1 MGGNVD
7 KVKALIIAAVVCII
21 ASLTAVT
28 CHYQSEA
35 TRLQEELTTT
45 QGALKTASN
54 TIQQMKERNA
64 ELSKLDKRYHDEIKA
79 IRSDIA
85 DLRTGID
92 NGTIRLR
99 VNAVPMRTD
108 SNTGTSSRIDGATC
122 EPTAGATQS
131 YLSLREQLK
140 TKDAQIIGLQDY
152 IKNICL
158 KGSDNHESNR

>member
-1 MGGNVD
+1 MD
-7 KVKALIIAAVVCII
+7 KVKTLIIAVVVCII
-21 ASLTAVT
+21 VGLVAALSH
-28 CHYQSEA
+28 CQSVIN
-35 TRLQEELTTT
+35 TMQSELTTT

-99 VNAVPMRTD
+99 VNAIPVRVSDPA
-108 SNTGTSSRIDGATC
+108 GTASRIDGATC
-122 EPTAGATQS
+122 ELDASARQS

-140 TKDAQIIGLQDY
+140 EKDAKITALQGY
-152 IKNICL
+152 IKTQCL
-158 KGSDNHESNR
+158 RKE

>member
-1 MGGNVD
+1 MD
-7 KVKALIIAAVVCII
+7 KVKALIIAAIVCVVVGLVAALSHC
-21 ASLTAVT
+21 
-28 CHYQSEA
+28 QSVIN
-35 TRLQEELTTT
+35 TMQSELTTT

-99 VNAVPMRTD
+99 VNAIPMRVSD
-108 SNTGTSSRIDGATC
+108 STGTASAIDGSTC
-122 EPTAGATQS
+122 RLTPDAESA

-140 TKDAQIIGLQDY
+140 EKDAKITALQGY
-152 IKNICL
+152 IKTQCL
-158 KGSDNHESNR
+158 RKE

>member
-1 MGGNVD
+1 MD
-7 KVKALIIAAVVCII
+7 KVRALIVAAVVCII

-99 VNAVPMRTD
+99 VNATPVRVSDP
-108 SNTGTSSRIDGATC
+108 TGTVSAIDGAACRLTPDA
-122 EPTAGATQS
+122 ESA

-140 TKDAQIIGLQDY
+140 EKDAKITALQDY
-152 IKNICL
+152 IKTQCL
-158 KGSDNHESNR
+158 RKE

>member
-1 MGGNVD
+1 MD
-7 KVKALIIAAVVCII
+7 KVKTLIIAVVVCII

-28 CHYQSEA
+28 CYYQGEA
-35 TRLQEELTTT
+35 ARLQEEVTVTK
-45 QGALKTASN
+45 GALKTASN

-92 NGTIRLR
+92 NGTIKLR

-108 SNTGTSSRIDGATC
+108 SNTGAASRIDGASCRLTPDA
-122 EPTAGATQS
+122 ESA

-140 TKDAQIIGLQDY
+140 TKDAQITGLQDY
-152 IKNICL
+152 IKTQCL
-158 KGSDNHESNR
+158 RKE

>member
-7 KVKALIIAAVVCII
+7 KIKALIIAVIVCIV
-21 ASLTAVT
+21 AGLTAAL
-28 CHYQSEA
+28 CLYQS
-35 TRLQEELTTT
+35 TINTLQTELTTT

-99 VNAVPMRTD
+99 VNAIPVRVSD
-108 SNTGTSSRIDGATC
+108 SAGTASAIDGAAC
-122 EPTAGATQS
+122 RLAPDAESA

-140 TKDAQIIGLQDY
+140 TKDAQITGLQDY
-152 IKNICL
+152 IKTQCL
-158 KGSDNHESNR
+158 RKE

>member
-7 KVKALIIAAVVCII
+7 KVKSLIIAAIVCVVVGLVAALSHC
-21 ASLTAVT
+21 
-28 CHYQSEA
+28 QSVIN
-35 TRLQEELTTT
+35 TMQSELTTT

-85 DLRTGID
+85 DLRAGID
-92 NGTIRLR
+92 SGAIRLH
-99 VNAVPMRTD
+99 VNAIPVRVSD
-108 SNTGTSSRIDGATC
+108 ATGTASRIDGATC

-131 YLSLREQLK
+131 YLSIREQLK
-140 TKDAQIIGLQDY
+140 IKDAQIVGLQDY
-152 IKNICL
+152 IKTQCIR
-158 KGSDNHESNR
+158 KE

>member
-1 MGGNVD
+1 MD
-7 KVKALIIAAVVCII
+7 KVKALIIAAIVCVVVGLI
-21 ASLTAVT
+21 AALSH
-28 CHYQSEA
+28 CQSVIN
-35 TRLQEELTTT
+35 TMQSELTTT

-99 VNAVPMRTD
+99 VNAIPVRVSD
-108 SNTGTSSRIDGATC
+108 STGTASRIDGATC

-131 YLSLREQLK
+131 YLSIREQLK
-140 TKDAQIIGLQDY
+140 TKDAQITGLQDY
-152 IKNICL
+152 IKTQCL
-158 KGSDNHESNR
+158 RKE

>member
-1 MGGNVD
+1 M
-7 KVKALIIAAVVCII
+7 KTLIIAAIVCIVVGLV
-21 ASLTAVT
+21 AALSH
-28 CHYQSEA
+28 CQSVIN
-35 TRLQEELTTT
+35 TMQSELTTT

-92 NGTIRLR
+92 SGAIRLH
-99 VNAVPMRTD
+99 VNAEPVRLLD
-108 SNTGTSSRIDGATC
+108 NTGTASRIDGATC
-122 EPTAGATQS
+122 RLTPDAESA

-140 TKDAQIIGLQDY
+140 EKDAKITGLQDY
-152 IKNICL
+152 INTQCL
-158 KGSDNHESNR
+158 RKE

>member
-1 MGGNVD
+1 M
-7 KVKALIIAAVVCII
+7 KALIIAAVVCII

-64 ELSKLDKRYHDEIKA
+64 ELSKIDKRYHDEIKA

-108 SNTGTSSRIDGATC
+108 SNSGTSSRIDGATC
-122 EPTAGATQS
+122 EPTAGAAQS

-140 TKDAQIIGLQDY
+140 TKDAQITGLQDY
-152 IKNICL
+152 IKTQCL
-158 KGSDNHESNR
+158 RKE

>member
-1 MGGNVD
+1 M
-7 KVKALIIAAVVCII
+7 KTLIIAAVVCII
-21 ASLTAVT
+21 VGLVAALSH
-28 CHYQSEA
+28 CQSVIN
-35 TRLQEELTTT
+35 TMQSELTTT

-99 VNAVPMRTD
+99 VNAIPVRVSDPA
-108 SNTGTSSRIDGATC
+108 GTASRIDGATC
-122 EPTAGATQS
+122 ELDASARQS

-140 TKDAQIIGLQDY
+140 TKDAQITGLQDY
-152 IKNICL
+152 IKTQCL
-158 KGSDNHESNR
+158 RKE

>member
-1 MGGNVD
+1 MD
-7 KVKALIIAAVVCII
+7 KVKTLIIAVVVCII
-21 ASLTAVT
+21 VGLVAALSH
-28 CHYQSEA
+28 CQSVIN
-35 TRLQEELTTT
+35 TMQSELTTT

-99 VNAVPMRTD
+99 VNATPVRVSD
-108 SNTGTSSRIDGATC
+108 STGTARAIDGATC
-122 EPTAGATQS
+122 ELDAAARQS

-152 IKNICL
+152 IKTQCL
-158 KGSDNHESNR
+158 RKE

>member
-1 MGGNVD
+1 MD
-7 KVKALIIAAVVCII
+7 KVKTLIIAVVVCII

-28 CHYQSEA
+28 CYYQGETA
-35 TRLQEELTTT
+35 RLQEEVTVTK
-45 QGALKTASN
+45 GALKTASN

-99 VNAVPMRTD
+99 VNAIPVRVSDP
-108 SNTGTSSRIDGATC
+108 TGTASAIDGAACRLTPDA
-122 EPTAGATQS
+122 ESA

-140 TKDAQIIGLQDY
+140 TKDAQITGLQDY
-152 IKNICL
+152 IKTQCL
-158 KGSDNHESNR
+158 RKE

>member
-1 MGGNVD
+1 MD
-7 KVKALIIAAVVCII
+7 KVKTLIIAVVVCII

-28 CHYQSEA
+28 CYYQGETA
-35 TRLQEELTTT
+35 RLQEEVTVTK
-45 QGALKTASN
+45 GALKTASN

-99 VNAVPMRTD
+99 INAIPVRVSDP
-108 SNTGTSSRIDGATC
+108 TGTASAIDGAACRLTSDA
-122 EPTAGATQS
+122 ESA

-140 TKDAQIIGLQDY
+140 EKDAKIIALQGY
-152 IKNICL
+152 IKTQCL
-158 KGSDNHESNR
+158 RKE

>member
-1 MGGNVD
+1 M
-7 KVKALIIAAVVCII
+7 KTLIIAAVVCIVVGLV
-21 ASLTAVT
+21 AALSH
-28 CHYQSEA
+28 CQSVIN
-35 TRLQEELTTT
+35 TMQSELTTT

-99 VNAVPMRTD
+99 VNAIPVRVSDPA
-108 SNTGTSSRIDGATC
+108 GTASSIDGASCRLTPDA
-122 EPTAGATQS
+122 ESA

-140 TKDAQIIGLQDY
+140 EKDAKITALQGY
-152 IKNICL
+152 IKTQCL
-158 KGSDNHESNR
+158 RKE

>member
-1 MGGNVD
+1 MD
-7 KVKALIIAAVVCII
+7 KVKTLIIAAVVCIVVGLV
-21 ASLTAVT
+21 AALSH
-28 CHYQSEA
+28 CQSVIN
-35 TRLQEELTTT
+35 TMQSELTTT

-99 VNAVPMRTD
+99 VNAIPVRVSDPA
-108 SNTGTSSRIDGATC
+108 GTASSIDGATC
-122 EPTAGATQS
+122 QLSKSAESA

-140 TKDAQIIGLQDY
+140 TKDAQILGLQDY
-152 IKNICL
+152 IKTQCL
-158 KGSDNHESNR
+158 RKE

>member
-1 MGGNVD
+1 MD
-7 KVKALIIAAVVCII
+7 KVKTLIIAAVVCII
-21 ASLTAVT
+21 AGLTAVT
-28 CHYQSEA
+28 CYYQGEA
-35 TRLQEELTTT
+35 ARLQEEVTVTK
-45 QGALKTASN
+45 GALKTASN

-92 NGTIRLR
+92 SGAIRLH
-99 VNAVPMRTD
+99 VNAIPVRVSD
-108 SNTGTSSRIDGATC
+108 ATGTASRIDGAAC

-131 YLSLREQLK
+131 YLSIREQLK
-140 TKDAQIIGLQDY
+140 IKDAQIVGLQDY

>member
-1 MGGNVD
+1 MD
-7 KVKALIIAAVVCII
+7 KVKTLIIAVVVCIVVGLV
-21 ASLTAVT
+21 AALSH
-28 CHYQSEA
+28 CQSVIN
-35 TRLQEELTTT
+35 TMQSELTTT

-99 VNAVPMRTD
+99 VNATPVRVSDPAG
-108 SNTGTSSRIDGATC
+108 SAIAIDGAACKLTPDA
-122 EPTAGATQS
+122 ESA

-140 TKDAQIIGLQDY
+140 TKDAQITGLQDY
-152 IKNICL
+152 IKTQCL
-158 KGSDNHESNR
+158 RKE

>member
-1 MGGNVD
+1 MD
-7 KVKALIIAAVVCII
+7 KVKTLIIAVVVCII

-28 CHYQSEA
+28 CYYQGETA
-35 TRLQEELTTT
+35 RLQEEVTVTK
-45 QGALKTASN
+45 GALKTASN

-99 VNAVPMRTD
+99 VNAIPVRVSDP
-108 SNTGTSSRIDGATC
+108 TGTASAIDGAACKLTPDA
-122 EPTAGATQS
+122 ESA

-140 TKDAQIIGLQDY
+140 TKDAQITGLQDY
-152 IKNICL
+152 IKTQCL
-158 KGSDNHESNR
+158 RKE

>member
-1 MGGNVD
+1 MD

-108 SNTGTSSRIDGATC
+108 SNTGATSRIDGATC
-122 EPTAGATQS
+122 QLPKSAESA

-140 TKDAQIIGLQDY
+140 TKDAQIVGLQDY
-152 IKNICL
+152 IKTQCL
-158 KGSDNHESNR
+158 RKE

>member
-1 MGGNVD
+1 M
-7 KVKALIIAAVVCII
+7 KTLIIAVVVCIVVGLV
-21 ASLTAVT
+21 AALSH
-28 CHYQSEA
+28 CQSVIN
-35 TRLQEELTTT
+35 TMQSELTTT

-99 VNAVPMRTD
+99 VNAIPVRVSDPAATA
-108 SNTGTSSRIDGATC
+108 SRIDGATC
-122 EPTAGATQS
+122 ELDTTARQS

-140 TKDAQIIGLQDY
+140 EKDAQITGLQDY
-152 IKNICL
+152 IKTQCL
-158 KGSDNHESNR
+158 RKE

>member
-1 MGGNVD
+1 MD
-7 KVKALIIAAVVCII
+7 KVKTLIIAVVVCII

-28 CHYQSEA
+28 CYYQGETA
-35 TRLQEELTTT
+35 RLQEEVTVTK
-45 QGALKTASN
+45 GALKTASN

-99 VNAVPMRTD
+99 VNAIPVRVSD
-108 SNTGTSSRIDGATC
+108 STGTASRIDGAACRLTPDA
-122 EPTAGATQS
+122 ESA

-140 TKDAQIIGLQDY
+140 EKDAKITGLQDY
-152 IKNICL
+152 IKTQCIR
-158 KGSDNHESNR
+158 KE

>member
-1 MGGNVD
+1 MD
-7 KVKALIIAAVVCII
+7 KVKTLIIAVVVCII
-21 ASLTAVT
+21 AGLTAVT
-28 CHYQSEA
+28 CYYQGEA
-35 TRLQEELTTT
+35 ARLQEQVTVTK
-45 QGALKTASN
+45 GALKTASN

-99 VNAVPMRTD
+99 VNATPVRVSDP
-108 SNTGTSSRIDGATC
+108 TGTASAIDGAACRLTPDA
-122 EPTAGATQS
+122 ESA

-140 TKDAQIIGLQDY
+140 EKDAKITGLQDY
-152 IKNICL
+152 IKTQCIR
-158 KGSDNHESNR
+158 KE

>member
-1 MGGNVD
+1 M
-7 KVKALIIAAVVCII
+7 KTLIIAVVVCIV
-21 ASLTAVT
+21 AGLTAVT
-28 CHYQSEA
+28 CYYQGEA
-35 TRLQEELTTT
+35 ARLQEEVTVTK
-45 QGALKTASN
+45 GALKTASN

-99 VNAVPMRTD
+99 VNAIPVRVSDPA
-108 SNTGTSSRIDGATC
+108 GTASSIDGASCRLTPDA
-122 EPTAGATQS
+122 ESA

-140 TKDAQIIGLQDY
+140 EKDAKITALQGY
-152 IKNICL
+152 IKTQCL
-158 KGSDNHESNR
+158 RKE

>member
-1 MGGNVD
+1 MD
-7 KVKALIIAAVVCII
+7 KIKALIIAAVVCII

-45 QGALKTASN
+45 QGALKTASK

-92 NGTIRLR
+92 SGAIRLH
-99 VNAVPMRTD
+99 VNAIPVRVSD
-108 SNTGTSSRIDGATC
+108 STGTASAIDGATC
-122 EPTAGATQS
+122 EPTADAKS
-131 YLSLREQLK
+131 AYLSLREQLK
-140 TKDAQIIGLQDY
+140 TKDAQIVGLQDY

-158 KGSDNHESNR
+158 KGSNNHESNR

>member
-85 DLRTGID
+85 DLRAGID
-92 NGTIRLR
+92 SGAIRLH
-99 VNAVPMRTD
+99 VNAMPMRVGAA
-108 SNTGTSSRIDGATC
+108 TGSASAIDGATC
-122 EPTAGATQS
+122 RLTADAES
-131 YLSLREQLK
+131 AYLSLREQLK
-140 TKDAQIIGLQDY
+140 EKDAQITGLQDY
-152 IKNICL
+152 IKTQCL
-158 KGSDNHESNR
+158 RKE

>member
-1 MGGNVD
+1 MD
-7 KVKALIIAAVVCII
+7 KVKTLIIAVVVCII

-28 CHYQSEA
+28 CYYQGETA
-35 TRLQEELTTT
+35 RLQEEVAVTK
-45 QGALKTASN
+45 GALKTASN

-99 VNAVPMRTD
+99 VNAIPVRVSDP
-108 SNTGTSSRIDGATC
+108 TGTASAIDGAACRLTPDA
-122 EPTAGATQS
+122 ESA

-140 TKDAQIIGLQDY
+140 TKDAQITGLQDY
-152 IKNICL
+152 IKTQCL
-158 KGSDNHESNR
+158 RKE

>member
-7 KVKALIIAAVVCII
+7 KVKALIIAVVVCII
-21 ASLTAVT
+21 ASLTAVI

-64 ELSKLDKRYHDEIKA
+64 ELSKLDKRYHDEIRA

-99 VNAVPMRTD
+99 VNAIPVRVSDPAG
-108 SNTGTSSRIDGATC
+108 SASSIDGASCRLTPDA
-122 EPTAGATQS
+122 ESA

-140 TKDAQIIGLQDY
+140 TKDAQITGLQDY
-152 IKNICL
+152 IKTQCL
-158 KGSDNHESNR
+158 RKE

>member
-1 MGGNVD
+1 M
-7 KVKALIIAAVVCII
+7 KTLIIAAVVCIVVGLV
-21 ASLTAVT
+21 AALSH
-28 CHYQSEA
+28 CQSVIN
-35 TRLQEELTTT
+35 TMQSELTTT

-99 VNAVPMRTD
+99 VNATPVRVSDP
-108 SNTGTSSRIDGATC
+108 TGTASAIDGAACRLTPDA
-122 EPTAGATQS
+122 ESA
-131 YLSLREQLK
+131 YLSIREQLK
-140 TKDAQIIGLQDY
+140 EKDAKITALQGY
-152 IKNICL
+152 IKTQCL
-158 KGSDNHESNR
+158 RKE